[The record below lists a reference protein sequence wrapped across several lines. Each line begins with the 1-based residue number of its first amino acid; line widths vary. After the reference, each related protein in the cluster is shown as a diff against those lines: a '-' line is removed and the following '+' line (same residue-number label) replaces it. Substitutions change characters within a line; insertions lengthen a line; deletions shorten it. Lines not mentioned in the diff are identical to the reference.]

1 MGRGKRPISA
11 GEASQR
17 LGGPSFICHILQ
29 PYLILLSLT
38 RASVIRAFL
47 FLTQAKVIP
56 LSGPC
61 LGLCQECSYPP
72 GSLVPFK
79 SRLKSH
85 FFVGASSSPSC
96 VGLPWSFS
104 WASWSIFMTLLS
116 PLCNNL
122 YVLGFCAP
130 LQLEWKIRGMGALS
144 ILLAHS
150 FSTLRTKIGT
160 K

>member
-1 MGRGKRPISA
+1 MEVRVVLKSRPRACPASLLPHPGVQHRQIQSRFMGRGKRPISA

-29 PYLILLSLT
+29 PYLVLLSLT

-79 SRLKSH
+79 SRLKCH

-104 WASWSIFMTLLS
+104 
-116 PLCNNL
+116 
-122 YVLGFCAP
+122 
-130 LQLEWKIRGMGALS
+130 
-144 ILLAHS
+144 
-150 FSTLRTKIGT
+150 
-160 K
+160 